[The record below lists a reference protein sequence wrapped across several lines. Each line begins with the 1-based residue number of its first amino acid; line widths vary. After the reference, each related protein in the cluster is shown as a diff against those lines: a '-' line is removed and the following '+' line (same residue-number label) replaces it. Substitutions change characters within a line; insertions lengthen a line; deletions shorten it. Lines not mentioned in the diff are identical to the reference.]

1 MSSERTV
8 TPIIAAEAIPILR
21 HVHIPRS
28 YCTPMNLDPSHVS
41 ELRSILSVARSVVI
55 TTHVNPDG
63 DAVGS
68 ALGMMH
74 WLRAR
79 GLQCTVVLPNAAPS
93 NLQWLPGAAEMLT
106 YNSRADVLIADA
118 DLVIVLDLNTLTRLG
133 ELGTRIAES
142 TAVIVNIDHHTH
154 PQDFATLA
162 IVNTDAC
169 STCFLLAELI
179 LLIDGEPVLGAELA
193 QCLYTGIMT
202 DTGSF
207 RFPRTTERVFVLAGL
222 LVGHG
227 ADPVE
232 TYDAVMNQSSFGRSR
247 LLGIALA
254 SLQLQADGR
263 LCTMSVR
270 RKDLIDNGCNV
281 DDVEG
286 FVHHTLTISG
296 VQVGILF
303 VEVDGEVKCSFR
315 SKGTVYVRDLA
326 ASYGGGGHVHAA
338 GARIRQRGFDEV
350 LTTVTT
356 SALGLFSAS

>member
-1 MSSERTV
+1 
-8 TPIIAAEAIPILR
+8 
-21 HVHIPRS
+21 
-28 YCTPMNLDPSHVS
+28 MNIDPSHVS
-41 ELRSILSVARSVVI
+41 ELRQVLSVARSVVI

-74 WLRAR
+74 WLKGR
-79 GLQCTVVLPNAAPS
+79 GLNCTVVLPNAAPS
-93 NLQWLPGAAEMLT
+93 NLQWLPGAADMLT
-106 YNSRADVLIADA
+106 YSSKVDVLIAQA

-133 ELGTRIAES
+133 ELGARIAES
-142 TAVIVNIDHHTH
+142 PATIVNIDHHSH
-154 PQDFATLA
+154 PQDFASVA
-162 IVNTDAC
+162 IVYTDAC
-169 STCFLLAELI
+169 STCYLLAELI
-179 LLIDGEPVLGAELA
+179 LMIDGQPALTGELA

-207 RFPRTTERVFVLAGL
+207 RFPRTNERVFVLAGM

-254 SLQLQADGR
+254 SLQLLADGR

-270 RKDLIDNGCNV
+270 RKDLIDTGCNV

-286 FVHHTLTISG
+286 FVHHTLTIAG
-296 VQVGILF
+296 VQAGILF

-315 SKGTVYVRDLA
+315 SKGATYVRDLA
-326 ASYGGGGHVHAA
+326 AIYGGGGHVHAA
-338 GARIRQRGFDEV
+338 GARVRQRGFDNV
-350 LTTVTT
+350 VTTVTT
-356 SALGLFSAS
+356 SALELFSGS